1 MILPRLLFSPL
12 GEKAGLLLEAV
23 GLEEVVDI
31 KRNPYTVLVRNIG
44 MD

>member
-12 GEKAGLLLEAV
+12 GGKTGLPLEAV
-23 GLEEVVDI
+23 GLDEVVDM
-31 KRNPYTVLVRNIG
+31 KRNPYTVLVYNIG